1 MQPQKSVR
9 ISLILYSLCL
19 CVGYRRDDM
28 LKLQP
33 PQIRYQNK
41 FNGRKSFRNRL
52 NMKKYAMSLSTSQQT
67 FLLEG
72 IGKMCRAFW
81 GPDSDQC
88 EEMLRTDAYLRPFK
102 ELVVN
107 YAPPDVLRQL
117 RAAVGNFT
125 AADALFYHLEEE
137 YIRLFINAR
146 GGIAA
151 PLYES
156 CYVSENAILMGQP
169 AMMMKKR
176 LESEG
181 LSLTSHSND
190 PPDHLSVELEYLYFL
205 LSKGWS
211 DADPVFID
219 KAVLYASEIL
229 PWINAFR
236 QRIINERQS
245 PFYPLAASLLCD
257 LLRLIEH
264 SRKLKGP
271 KTKAIRFSDPVRGR
285 HGPAGRQNCPRLRPE
300 HGWKKG
306 TL

>member
-1 MQPQKSVR
+1 
-9 ISLILYSLCL
+9 
-19 CVGYRRDDM
+19 
-28 LKLQP
+28 
-33 PQIRYQNK
+33 
-41 FNGRKSFRNRL
+41 
-52 NMKKYAMSLSTSQQT
+52 MKKYTLSLSTSQQI

-88 EEMLRTDAYLRPFK
+88 EEMLRPDAYLRPFK

-146 GGIAA
+146 GGVAA

-181 LSLTSHSND
+181 LSLTGHSND

-236 QRIINERQS
+236 QRIINERES
-245 PFYPLAASLLCD
+245 PFYPLVASVLCD
-257 LLRLIEH
+257 LLRLICE
-264 SRKLKGP
+264 GE
-271 KTKAIRFSDPVRGR
+271 T
-285 HGPAGRQNCPRLRPE
+285 
-300 HGWKKG
+300 
-306 TL
+306 